1 MQCWLLVAVKL
12 INLKKQE
19 MPRTVSLH
27 QIEDLAKAES
37 KNEVLLQTKLN
48 TELHII
54 AESERTIIRLPFG
67 NKFDIVDGCMII
79 HEK

>member
-1 MQCWLLVAVKL
+1 
-12 INLKKQE
+12 

-37 KNEVLLQTKLN
+37 KYEILLQTKVN
-48 TELHII
+48 TKLHII
-54 AESERTIIRLPFG
+54 AEPDRTIITLPFG
-67 NKFDIVDGCMII
+67 NKFDIIDGQIII